1 MYRILTVDDEATERS
16 VVRFLLEK
24 NFRDRFQI
32 EETTNGKDALD
43 IIRAGK
49 VDILLTDVQMP
60 FMNGIDL
67 AREARKIS
75 PDTEILF
82 FSGFDDFEY
91 VQSALVLHAVN
102 YILKP
107 LNPDQFIT
115 IIGEILSRLDSK
127 VIAFAKSS
135 TYYRSSFY
143 PESGP
148 GEEKDESAGSIQLLL
163 DQIRLAIELKQP
175 DRLEELTR
183 EILAVMAEASR
194 RSHIYIRHT
203 AMSLL
208 QMIME
213 AISSLEEKDIDREAE
228 KIYSFRFFSDI
239 EELIL
244 YYRNILISEL
254 HREVDSSNY
263 SVYLVKQYI
272 EDHYGE
278 DLSLNLLADLVYLS
292 PNYLSN
298 MFTKVTGSS
307 LNRYIRQFRMEKARS
322 LLVESNMKISEIGA
336 AVGFTS
342 TSYFI
347 RTFQKVYGVTPV
359 SYRSEYLSGR
369 SSGQSEDKEE

>member
-1 MYRILTVDDEATERS
+1 MYRILAVDDEVTERS

-24 NFRDRFQI
+24 NYKDRFQI
-32 EETTNGKDALD
+32 EETTNGKDALE
-43 IIRAGK
+43 IIRAKK

-60 FMNGIDL
+60 FMSGIEL

-107 LNPDQFIT
+107 LNPDQFIS
-115 IIGEILSRLDSK
+115 IIGDILTRLDSK

-135 TYYRSSFY
+135 GYYRSSFY
-143 PESGP
+143 ADSGND
-148 GEEKDESAGSIQLLL
+148 EEKDESAGSIRLLL
-163 DQIRLAIELKQP
+163 NQIHLAIELKQP
-175 DRLEELTR
+175 DRLEELTG
-183 EILAVMAEASR
+183 EVLGIMAEASR
-194 RSHIYIRHT
+194 RSHIYIRHS

-213 AISSLEEKDIDREAE
+213 AISSLEENDIDRAAE
-228 KIYSFRFFSDI
+228 KVYSFRFFSDI
-239 EELIL
+239 EALIRH
-244 YYRNILISEL
+244 YMDILISEL

-272 EDHYGE
+272 EDHYRE
-278 DLSLNLLADLVYLS
+278 DLSLSLLADLVYLS

-307 LNRYIRQFRMEKARS
+307 LNRYIRQFRLEKART
-322 LLVESNMKISEIGA
+322 LLVESNMKISEIGS

-347 RTFQKVYGVTPV
+347 RTFQKVYGITPV
-359 SYRSEYLSGR
+359 NYRSEYLSGR
-369 SSGQSEDKEE
+369 STGQSEDEEE